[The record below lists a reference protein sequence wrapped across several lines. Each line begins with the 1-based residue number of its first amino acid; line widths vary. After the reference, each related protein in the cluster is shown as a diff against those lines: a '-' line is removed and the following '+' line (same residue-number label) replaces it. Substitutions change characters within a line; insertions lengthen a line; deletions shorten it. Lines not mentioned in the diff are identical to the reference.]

1 MRKLFVALPA
11 VVPFGGFTPSAHPAD
26 PSPGPPPDVAIHSV
40 SGARKLTA
48 AGGPRGVLVDVGG
61 AYGDGRATLAFAHAR
76 PSRLTF
82 RFGNLRGMH
91 SFTLGD
97 GRNTFGG
104 VLGWAG
110 GRTEA
115 HFDRAGRRVHN
126 AALAAVST
134 SMRAAAGG
142 VEVTVRA
149 RGTELGKD
157 LRVRRAQ
164 MGPWMLRTGFPDS

>member
-1 MRKLFVALPA
+1 MRKPFIALLA
-11 VVPFGGFTPSAHPAD
+11 VVLFGGITPSAHPAD
-26 PSPGPPPDVAIHSV
+26 ASPEPPPDVAIHSV
-40 SGARKLTA
+40 SGARRLTA
-48 AGGPRGVLVDVGG
+48 TGGPRGVLVDVGG
-61 AYGDGRATLAFAHAR
+61 ADGDGRATLAFAHAR

-126 AALAAVST
+126 AALATVSIA
-134 SMRAAAGG
+134 MRTAGG
-142 VEVTVRA
+142 NVEATVTT
-149 RGTELGKD
+149 RGVGLGKN
-157 LRVRRAQ
+157 LRFQWVQ
-164 MGPWMLRTGFPDS
+164 IGPALQRDGFPDS